1 MELARVFGILL
12 EKGWKPRRSIILAS
26 WDANEYGNVG
36 STEWV
41 EDHLHWLDK
50 EAVAYLNVDHA
61 VTGSHFSAQASPLLN
76 RLIVDVTSMVIDPKT
91 SKSVYESWLDQYISK
106 TFKRDDKEKD
116 DEEFIE
122 LLIRPI
128 GYTPGLDSVAFF
140 EHAGISSLSMSFDGD
155 EYDVSHSA
163 FDRYVLMNEIN
174 KRI

>member
-26 WDANEYGNVG
+26 WDANEYGNIG

-50 EAVAYLNVDHA
+50 DAIAYLNVDHA
-61 VTGSHFSAQASPLLN
+61 VTGPHFSAQASPLLN
-76 RLIVDVTSMVIDPKT
+76 RLIVDITSMVIDPKT
-91 SKSVYESWLDQYISK
+91 SKSVYESWLDQHISNS
-106 TFKRDDKEKD
+106 FKKGKD
-116 DEEFIE
+116 NMDNDNDNEDFSEP
-122 LLIRPI
+122 LINPI

-155 EYDVSHSA
+155 EYDVSHST
-163 FDRYVLMNEIN
+163 FDR
-174 KRI
+174 

>member
-41 EDHLHWLDK
+41 EENLHWLDK

-61 VTGSHFSAQASPLLN
+61 VTGSHFSAQSSPLLN
-76 RLIVDVTSMVIDPKT
+76 RLIVDVTSMIIDPKT
-91 SKSVYESWLDQYISK
+91 SKSVYESWLDQYISNSLK
-106 TFKRDDKEKD
+106 GGNKKEDDDQEA
-116 DEEFIE
+116 FIE
-122 LLIRPI
+122 PLIQPI

-163 FDRYVLMNEIN
+163 FDR
-174 KRI
+174 